1 MKKIYI
7 LVIILFCFNLV
18 KSQCHYVIVT
28 QDSWGDG
35 WNGASVTVSVN
46 GSAVATWELSSGSA
60 GTDSLETK
68 H

>member
-1 MKKIYI
+1 MNKVYI

-18 KSQCHYVIVT
+18 KSQCHYVIVI

-46 GSAVATWELSSGSA
+46 GSAVATWGLSSGSA